1 VDDTKDP
8 LAKASLMGGKFYTD
22 IWANGGW
29 EMAHGIMK
37 KSEKDIHDARAKA
50 RQAEEAAEH
59 EKHIGI
65 VSWLWAS
72 AFVFI
77 ASDWLTFFFLFSTE
91 LSPQPVP
98 LDLLADP
105 EAKEALGVINM
116 AASIV
121 DEVVNKLLHEVVE
134 KVLKEE

>member
-1 VDDTKDP
+1 VT
-8 LAKASLMGGKFYTD
+8 LSFGICFYSFGL
-22 IWANGGW
+22 IN
-29 EMAHGIMK
+29 
-37 KSEKDIHDARAKA
+37 
-50 RQAEEAAEH
+50 
-59 EKHIGI
+59 
-65 VSWLWAS
+65 
-72 AFVFI
+72 
-77 ASDWLTFFFLFSTE
+77 FFFLFSTE